1 MRQYLQGFR
10 VLLLRQLF
18 YERKRT
24 MSKLYWTRDI
34 KEILDNKIADAMNKL
49 LDINTSYNDQD
60 IVNAI
65 RDNRRLRVFCD
76 EVIAEMKEMD
86 RHEDEDRKGATV

>member
-1 MRQYLQGFR
+1 MG
-10 VLLLRQLF
+10 
-18 YERKRT
+18 KI
-24 MSKLYWTRDI
+24 YWTRDV
-34 KEILDNKIADAMNKL
+34 KEILDNKIADAMDKL

-76 EVIAEMKEMD
+76 EVIAEMEEMD
-86 RHEDEDRKGATV
+86 LQEDEARKGGR

>member
-1 MRQYLQGFR
+1 MG
-10 VLLLRQLF
+10 
-18 YERKRT
+18 KI
-24 MSKLYWTRDI
+24 YWTRDV
-34 KEILDNKIADAMNKL
+34 KEILDNKIADAMDKL

-76 EVIAEMKEMD
+76 EVIAEMEEMD
-86 RHEDEDRKGATV
+86 LQEDEARKGGK

>member
-1 MRQYLQGFR
+1 MG
-10 VLLLRQLF
+10 
-18 YERKRT
+18 KI
-24 MSKLYWTRDI
+24 YWTRDV
-34 KEILDNKIADAMNKL
+34 KEILDNKIADAMDKL

-76 EVIAEMKEMD
+76 EVIAEMEEMD
-86 RHEDEDRKGATV
+86 LQEDEAHKGGR